1 MAEVTLYNIDG
12 SKAGSLPL
20 PDGMFAVAPKQGVIH
35 TAIVA
40 QDANSRVA
48 IAHTKDRSEVSGG
61 GKKPWKQKGTG
72 RARHGSTRSPIWVG
86 GGVAFGPRNERNFS
100 LKINKATKRLALM
113 MALTDKVQD
122 GAFVAVN
129 EFAMPEAKTKLVSAM
144 RKALPG
150 ASVKALLVVAPGEE
164 AVARAARNLKNTEVI
179 RAASLNVRDV
189 AKFRYLIVSK
199 VGVQTMI
206 DTFGG

>member
-129 EFAMPEAKTKLVSAM
+129 EFAVPEAKTKLVSAM